1 MASVVND
8 PNGKKRILFVGP
20 DGVRRAIYLGRCD
33 QKTALAVK
41 VRVEALLA
49 AKLAGTPIPQDTAA
63 WLGEISP
70 ELYEKLAKVDLV
82 PPKSKTT
89 LAEFLDRWIQH
100 KAAQGASKESLISWG
115 LVINELKRLFGG
127 MSLKDISPVHGE
139 QYRQAML
146 DRGLRA
152 STISKRLGHARGMLE
167 DGVRWGELPANPWRH
182 VQHRK
187 GDISE
192 RRAYVP
198 ALVIDRAIEYAPNV
212 WWKLLLALSRYAGL
226 RIPSEAFRLR
236 WDGVN
241 WERGTLTVPSQKT
254 AGQGKPF
261 RVIPIFPKLRPYL
274 EAAWE
279 AAEVGQEYVFPE
291 SFRRR
296 AMGPRGWVGCNLRQG
311 FFRILQRA
319 GIEPWP
325 RLFHSLR
332 ASLESDLAQS
342 FPLATVAKWLGNT
355 PSIALQHYVDPT
367 DVAFQRAKT
376 WTPPEIEPS
385 EHAPYSAKQSAVKAQ
400 NPAQQ
405 AEATE
410 SEEQK
415 FLAQSLVDFQVT
427 PSFAAPFQIV
437 KNCPLAE
444 AGLEPARG
452 LLHTGF

>member
-1 MASVVND
+1 MASLVND
-8 PNGKKRILFVGP
+8 PGGKKRILFVGP
-20 DGVRRAIYLGRCD
+20 DGVRKAIRLGKCD

-41 VRVEALLA
+41 LKVESILA
-49 AKLAGTPIPQDTAA
+49 AKLAGTPIPQDTAH
-63 WLGEISP
+63 WLGEIGP
-70 ELYEKLAKVDLV
+70 ELYEKLAKVGLV
-82 PPKSKTT
+82 PPRNNTT
-89 LAEFLDRWIQH
+89 LAEFLDRWIHH
-100 KAAQGASKESLISWG
+100 KEAQGASKESLISWG
-115 LVINELKRLFGG
+115 LVIDELKRLFGNLP
-127 MSLKDISPVHGE
+127 LKDIAPAHGE

-146 DRGLRA
+146 DRGLRG
-152 STISKRLGHARGMLE
+152 STVSKRLGHARGMLE
-167 DGVRWGELPANPWRH
+167 DGVRWGEIPANPWKHVRH
-182 VQHRK
+182 AK

-198 ALVIDRAIEYAPNV
+198 ASVIDRVIEYAPNV

-367 DVAFQRAKT
+367 DVAFQRAKE
-376 WTPPEIEPS
+376 WVPPEIEPS
-385 EHAPYSAKQSAVKAQ
+385 EHAYGGAKSGALKAQ
-400 NPAQQ
+400 NAAQQ

-410 SEEQK
+410 SEEK
-415 FLAQSLVDFQVT
+415 KILTQSLMGVQVT
-427 PSFAAPFQIV
+427 PSFSSPFGVVQ
-437 KNCPLAE
+437 NCLVEIDPLE
-444 AGLEPARG
+444 IGLG
-452 LLHTGF
+452 G